1 MTGGRGIVN
10 IDTIH
15 QMVKGAIN
23 VANNAT
29 NVANNTANVANN
41 TANVANDT
49 NEKVNAQT
57 SVLEDISTNVKV
69 SGDLSSV
76 EQVNALAGFFIRSI
90 SKINFAIS
98 CIDQYRKEINHEQN
112 YAKVLRP
119 IFASKF
125 TDNSIDSNGYVSAI
139 QTRHVSDN
147 RLPKI
152 LFFEADETQ
161 DNLDNYQ
168 GKYAYLNNLRKDLE
182 LATSSDFNEIISTAR
197 GMSIDNNDV
206 GLEVVYTIHLY
217 VWNNGVKISI
227 VAAIP
232 DILHTAGNKIDINN
246 GYIKL
251 YSGFNLTPIM
261 GKYKTVDDIPTLYLE
276 YLNTIRRAFKN
287 FYHAKYGNADAG
299 KQGTIYQFGPVAS
312 FNKLRVISSH
322 DYSTWNGKLISEC
335 YIPGSNIN
343 MPKVIYQINDELNK
357 NYTGMHADEIV
368 MVQYAIGDDYYTGV
382 IKMINDTTNDITGLG
397 YQIISIKID
406 DIISPAA
413 TFSGDI
419 DVQGNLQVSSY
430 DKQPIIITDN
440 TRRITTFHD
449 KVGINQHA
457 YEVDALLDVD
467 NLTKQDVLE
476 LFTRTTS
483 DAVNSSDIMEYIR
496 TNTSSVS
503 EIPSLFDASG
513 ALFDYK
519 YQCSVFTSEL
529 KYIIT
534 KKDIIGRNDFDIHKW
549 SPGTFSRIQ
558 QLVKEVKQMSSEYT
572 SAKDDSFM
580 FTFVELFEN
589 SDLLWFF
596 ATIKAIILK
605 DASGGEILIFVLTKI
620 DVTSKM
626 NDPSYTNTMS
636 SVVDYI
642 SRINRN
648 LNYNILLF
656 KNTDTKSPSVLYN
669 TDGTFLIDRY
679 NQEKQNNPYFS
690 RGFDLLPESYMFFYD
705 TSNNVFKYH
714 GNFIEWSGNSGY
726 ECWSNSLN
734 AGRVLEDIT
743 HQLSIKYNGVS
754 NGNFC
759 VKYIWAGLQKITFV
773 HKTKIGEKEYIIGS
787 GVGIKSILNRS
798 LKVRGEGS
806 FSGDFIVNDA
816 YDNVIFKV
824 DNVNRTISNAY
835 NVGVGTTTPQ
845 SMLDVKDTSVQDVID
860 EAAIRINQLKLMN
873 PILDAMRSSEF
884 SEANQTYN
892 LTTDPT
898 YKQYTV
904 VYKIDMSTLHAEDV
918 TVVYHQLHT
927 EWNQHTLGK
936 LLGNAVENRS
946 LLQKMITFLQETL
959 DSEMIFDGNYFIRIF
974 NHTIYGDTNVGHAIV
989 KSHEGSTYIYTHNT
1003 SLLNYNV
1010 RYALSRSVD
1019 KLFETREYISKAT
1032 ANLWRQVK
1040 GKPTTNFQEGQNVLY
1055 SLMQRNEDIK
1065 KYIYQ
1070 VTFDVNDPVNPD
1082 KIYFAYMGFTDTSM
1096 PTIAMTQLSNCQNDI
1111 IRKFIHMIN
1120 ATVKMYNGVPIKPGY
1135 LLSVVYEDNRND
1147 YLAVSRCFSVS
1158 EKTVTLIVPEF
1169 CLQDVLK
1176 PALSVVGD
1184 AKVMG
1189 DIMISDASGNF
1200 VSIDPVQKFVG
1211 INTDDRIINYPDR
1224 IYTTTTNA
1232 DDPLIGKYDAKHHVH
1247 VKGKTYPVMVSERIQ
1262 EISKHEND
1270 LKPQYF
1276 GTCSG
1281 FTVKRTSELYDFEDI
1296 DYYAQKQNKNEA
1308 LDPVTKVKY
1317 GPDISFEVCDKT
1329 NRTVELGNVQM
1340 TVDDTETKNG
1350 NTYLKGGFGVQVIDP
1365 PTKLDALSTNRNIMY
1380 VDNGG
1385 TLFINKINLGGNI
1398 LSVDDKGNLK
1408 INLGGN
1414 ILSVDDKGNLM
1425 WGGEYVSL
1433 SRDPPQIKT

>member
-1 MTGGRGIVN
+1 MPRFGFNQMTGGRGIVN

-29 NVANNTANVANN
+29 NVANNATNVANE
-41 TANVANDT
+41 T

-57 SVLEDISTNVKV
+57 SVLDDIITNVKV

-76 EQVNALAGFFIRSI
+76 EQVNSLADFFIRSVY
-90 SKINFAIS
+90 KLNFAVS
-98 CIDQYRKEINHEQN
+98 CIDQYRTDIIKEQD

-119 IFASKF
+119 IFERQF
-125 TDNSIDSNGYVSAI
+125 TDNSINSPGYIVVASAKPVTMINFFEPDSNWDNKQNNIWNAYREKCETDGYNSFNKLRAASPSK
-139 QTRHVSDN
+139 TRFYVLIPYDW
-147 RLPKI
+147 
-152 LFFEADETQ
+152 
-161 DNLDNYQ
+161 
-168 GKYAYLNNLRKDLE
+168 E
-182 LATSSDFNEIISTAR
+182 L
-197 GMSIDNNDV
+197 
-206 GLEVVYTIHLY
+206 
-217 VWNNGVKISI
+217 GVKI
-227 VAAIP
+227 AFFLYTP
-232 DILHTAGNKIDINN
+232 DILDKTGNDWIKIV
-246 GYIKL
+246 
-251 YSGFNLTPIM
+251 SGFNLTPVVN
-261 GKYKTVDDIPTLYLE
+261 KYEKVSDLPASYKD
-276 YLNTIRRAFKN
+276 YLNKIEEAFN
-287 FYHAKYGNADAG
+287 RFSIDAIDNNL
-299 KQGTIYQFGPVAS
+299 GTIYQFGPVAS
-312 FNKLRVISSH
+312 FNKLKVITSPDH
-322 DYSTWNGKLISEC
+322 DSWNGKLISEC

-357 NYTGMHADEIV
+357 NYTGMHEDEIV

-382 IKMINDTTNDITGLG
+382 IKMIKDTTNGITGLS

-413 TFSGDI
+413 TFNGDI
-419 DVQGNLQVSSY
+419 DVEGNFQVLSY
-430 DKQPIIITDN
+430 DNQPIVVTDN

-449 KVGINQHA
+449 KVGINQYA
-457 YEVDALLDVD
+457 YEVAALLDVD
-467 NLTKQDVLE
+467 NLTKQDVLG

-483 DAVNSSDIMEYIR
+483 DAVNSSDIMEIIR

-503 EIPSLFDASG
+503 EIGPLFYASG

-519 YQCSVFTSEL
+519 DQCSVFTSEL
-529 KYIIT
+529 KYIIASN
-534 KKDIIGRNDFDIHKW
+534 DINGLHDFDITKW
-549 SPGTFSRIQ
+549 SPDTFSRIQ

-572 SAKDDSFM
+572 SANDDSFM

-596 ATIKAIILK
+596 ATIKAIIRK
-605 DASGGEILIFVLTKI
+605 NALIFVLTKI

-648 LNYNILLF
+648 LNYNILLAKNIAFYDNSDPDNAF
-656 KNTDTKSPSVLYN
+656 KITEFD
-669 TDGTFLIDRY
+669 
-679 NQEKQNNPYFS
+679 QEKQNNPYFS

-714 GNFIEWSGNSGY
+714 GNFIEWSGVSGY

-743 HQLSIKYNGVS
+743 QQLSIKYNGVS

-759 VKYIWAGLQKITFV
+759 VKYIWTALQKITFV
-773 HKTKIGEKEYIIGS
+773 HKTKIGGKDYIIGS
-787 GVGIKSILNRS
+787 GVGIKSVLNRS
-798 LKVRGEGS
+798 LNVRGEGS
-806 FSGDFIVNDA
+806 FTGDFIVNDA

-860 EAAIRINQLKLMN
+860 EMKTRMKQICLMN
-873 PILDAMRSSEF
+873 PILDAMRSSGF
-884 SEANQTYN
+884 DDAKQTYN
-892 LTTDPT
+892 LTQDTT
-898 YKQYTV
+898 NKQYTV

-918 TVVYHQLHT
+918 TVVYHQLNK
-927 EWNQHTLGK
+927 EWNQKTLST
-936 LLGNAVENRS
+936 LLGAAVENRS

-989 KSHEGSTYIYTHNT
+989 KSSEGSIYIYTHNT

-1010 RYALSRSVD
+1010 RQTLSRNVS
-1019 KLFETREYISKAT
+1019 KIFETREYMAKVA

-1040 GKPTTNFQEGQNVLY
+1040 GKSTTNLREGQNTLN
-1055 SLMQRNEDIK
+1055 SLKLQNSDINK
-1065 KYIYQ
+1065 SMYK
-1070 VTFDVNDPVNPD
+1070 VTFDAVNPVNPD
-1082 KIYFAYMGFTDTSM
+1082 KIYYTDMNFTDTSI
-1096 PTIAMTQLSNCQNDI
+1096 PVNNATQLSTCSNDI
-1111 IRKFIHMIN
+1111 IRKFVNMVYKIMQN
-1120 ATVKMYNGVPIKPGY
+1120 YGDKNDTTFGFKSGY
-1135 LLSVVYEDNRND
+1135 LIGVHYENNLND
-1147 YLAVSRCFSVS
+1147 YWAMSTCYDVLDN
-1158 EKTVTLIVPEF
+1158 TVTLIVPEF

-1189 DIMISDASGNF
+1189 DIMISNASENF

-1232 DDPLIGKYDAKHHVH
+1232 DDPLIGKYDAKHQVH

-1270 LKPQYF
+1270 LTPQYF

-1281 FTVKRTSELYDFEDI
+1281 FTVKRTSELYDFEEI
-1296 DYYAQKQNKNEA
+1296 VNYAQTQNKNEV
-1308 LDPVTKVKY
+1308 LDPVTKIKY

-1340 TVDDTETKNG
+1340 TVDQTETKN
-1350 NTYLKGGFGVQVIDP
+1350 NITYLKGGFGVQVIDP
-1365 PTKLDALSTNRNIMY
+1365 PAQLDKLSTNRNIMY
-1380 VDNGG
+1380 VDNAG
-1385 TLFINKINLGGNI
+1385 TLFINKINLGGKI
-1398 LSVDDKGNLK
+1398 LSIDDSGNLK
-1408 INLGGN
+1408 
-1414 ILSVDDKGNLM
+1414 
-1425 WGGEYVSL
+1425 WGDRYVSL
-1433 SRDPPQIKT
+1433 SAP

>member
-41 TANVANDT
+41 TATVANET

-57 SVLEDISTNVKV
+57 SVLDDIITNVKV

-76 EQVNALAGFFIRSI
+76 EQVNSLADFFIRSVY
-90 SKINFAIS
+90 KLNFAVS
-98 CIDQYRKEINHEQN
+98 CIDQYRTDIIKEQD

-119 IFASKF
+119 IFERQF
-125 TDNSIDSNGYVSAI
+125 TDNSINSPGYIVVASAKPVTMINFFEPDSNWDNKQNNIWNAYREKCETDGYNSFNKLRAASPSK
-139 QTRHVSDN
+139 TRFYVLIPYDW
-147 RLPKI
+147 
-152 LFFEADETQ
+152 
-161 DNLDNYQ
+161 
-168 GKYAYLNNLRKDLE
+168 E
-182 LATSSDFNEIISTAR
+182 L
-197 GMSIDNNDV
+197 
-206 GLEVVYTIHLY
+206 
-217 VWNNGVKISI
+217 GVKI
-227 VAAIP
+227 AFFLYTP
-232 DILHTAGNKIDINN
+232 DILDKTGNDWIKIV
-246 GYIKL
+246 
-251 YSGFNLTPIM
+251 SGFNLTPVVN
-261 GKYKTVDDIPTLYLE
+261 KYEKVSDLPASYKD
-276 YLNTIRRAFKN
+276 YLNKIEEAFN
-287 FYHAKYGNADAG
+287 RFSIDAIDNNL
-299 KQGTIYQFGPVAS
+299 GTIYQFGPVAS
-312 FNKLRVISSH
+312 FNKLKVITSPDH
-322 DYSTWNGKLISEC
+322 DSWNGKLISEC

-357 NYTGMHADEIV
+357 NYTGMHEDEIV

-382 IKMINDTTNDITGLG
+382 IKMIKDTTNGITGLS

-413 TFSGDI
+413 TFNGDI
-419 DVQGNLQVSSY
+419 DVEGNFQVLSY
-430 DKQPIIITDN
+430 DNQPIVVTDN

-449 KVGINQHA
+449 KVGINQYA
-457 YEVDALLDVD
+457 YEVAALLDVD
-467 NLTKQDVLE
+467 NLTKQDVLG

-483 DAVNSSDIMEYIR
+483 DAVNSSDIMEIIR

-503 EIPSLFDASG
+503 EIGPLFYASG

-519 YQCSVFTSEL
+519 DQCSVFTSEL
-529 KYIIT
+529 KYIIASN
-534 KKDIIGRNDFDIHKW
+534 DINGLHDFDITKW
-549 SPGTFSRIQ
+549 SPDTFSRIQ

-572 SAKDDSFM
+572 SANDDSFM

-596 ATIKAIILK
+596 ATIKAIIRK
-605 DASGGEILIFVLTKI
+605 NALIFVLTKI

-648 LNYNILLF
+648 LNYNILLAKNIAFYDNSDPDNAF
-656 KNTDTKSPSVLYN
+656 KITEFD
-669 TDGTFLIDRY
+669 
-679 NQEKQNNPYFS
+679 QEKQNNPYFS

-714 GNFIEWSGNSGY
+714 GNFIEWSGVSGY

-743 HQLSIKYNGVS
+743 QQLSIKYNGVS

-759 VKYIWAGLQKITFV
+759 VKYIWTAIQKITFV
-773 HKTKIGEKEYIIGS
+773 HKTKIGGKDYIIGS
-787 GVGIKSILNRS
+787 GVGIKSVLNRS
-798 LKVRGEGS
+798 LNVRGEGS
-806 FSGDFIVNDA
+806 FTGDFIVNDA

-860 EAAIRINQLKLMN
+860 EANVRIKQICLMN
-873 PILDAMRSSEF
+873 PILDAMRRSDFNDDITQDRDS
-884 SEANQTYN
+884 YN
-892 LTTDPT
+892 LVPEKT

-904 VYKIDMSTLHAEDV
+904 VYKINIDTLSAMDV
-918 TVVYHQLHT
+918 RVVHHQLNK
-927 EWNQHTLGK
+927 EWNQRTLAEILADDK
-936 LLGNAVENRS
+936 EFANRS
-946 LLQKMITFLQETL
+946 LIQNIITFLQETL
-959 DSEMIFDGNYFIRIF
+959 DAEMIFDGNYFIRIF

-989 KSHEGSTYIYTHNT
+989 KSSEGSIYIYTHNT

-1010 RYALSRSVD
+1010 RYTLSKSVA
-1019 KLFETREYISKAT
+1019 KLFETREYMAKAT
-1032 ANLWRQVK
+1032 ANLWRQINPKQTSRVI
-1040 GKPTTNFQEGQNVLY
+1040 NFQEGKNVLN
-1055 SLMQRNEDIK
+1055 SLMQRNSDINK
-1065 KYIYQ
+1065 YLYKVSFDVKHPVDPDYIY
-1070 VTFDVNDPVNPD
+1070 VT
-1082 KIYFAYMGFTDTSM
+1082 KMSFTEESM
-1096 PTIAMTQLSNCQNDI
+1096 PTTNSIKLSSSSNDI
-1111 IRKFIHMIN
+1111 IQKFIHMIN
-1120 ATVKMYNGVPIKPGY
+1120 ATVKMYSADSKDISKFKPGY

-1147 YLAVSRCFSVS
+1147 YLAVSRCFSV
-1158 EKTVTLIVPEF
+1158 EGTTVTLIVPEF

-1189 DIMISDASGNF
+1189 DIMISNASENF

-1232 DDPLIGKYDAKHHVH
+1232 DGKYDANHTVH
-1247 VKGKTYPVMVSERIQ
+1247 VMGNTYPVMVSERIQ

-1281 FTVKRTSELYDFEDI
+1281 FTVKRTSELYDFEEI
-1296 DYYAQKQNKNEA
+1296 VNYAQTQNKNEV
-1308 LDPVTKVKY
+1308 LDHVTKIKY

-1340 TVDDTETKNG
+1340 TVDQTETKN
-1350 NTYLKGGFGVQVIDP
+1350 NITYLKGGFGVQVIDP
-1365 PTKLDALSTNRNIMY
+1365 PAQLDKLSTNRNIMY
-1380 VDNGG
+1380 VDNAG
-1385 TLFINKINLGGNI
+1385 TLFINKINLGGKI
-1398 LSVDDKGNLK
+1398 LSIDDSGNLK
-1408 INLGGN
+1408 
-1414 ILSVDDKGNLM
+1414 
-1425 WGGEYVSL
+1425 WGDRYVSL
-1433 SRDPPQIKT
+1433 SAP